1 MASQK
6 SSDSVSRSLKKTG
19 SVASGLSGN
28 QKSAPAGIGRIDDP
42 QEVLHRISVL
52 TSKLESTLDLVRAN
66 GNVRDFTTLVRE
78 LRGVYE
84 LCARLSGLLS
94 DKITVQ
100 IIKSPIFLAFTERVG
115 QAVLDCPRCA
125 AQYEQALRD
134 AIGAGKGEHATAS
147 E

>member
-1 MASQK
+1 MTSKKVVDSGLRSQK
-6 SSDSVSRSLKKTG
+6 KSG
-19 SVASGLSGN
+19 SVASDLSGS
-28 QKSAPAGIGRIDDP
+28 KKAALAGIGRIDDP

-52 TSKLESTLDLVRAN
+52 VSKLESTLEIVRST

-78 LRGVYE
+78 LRGMYE
-84 LCARLSGLLS
+84 LCAKLSGLLS

-134 AIGAGKGEHATAS
+134 AIGAGKGEHATKT